1 MKPAAF
7 EYFAPATVDEA
18 LALLHEHGDEA
29 KILAGGQSLMPLM
42 NLRLARPKVIVDIN
56 RISGLDGIAASADGG
71 LAIGALARQ
80 RAVEKSALVRERHP
94 LLVAAMPLIG
104 HFQIR
109 NRGTIGGSIV
119 HADPAAELPALSL
132 LLNCEFLLARKDGA
146 RVIAAADFFLGYLT
160 TAIEPG
166 ELLTEIRL
174 PKWRAGTAWGIDE
187 IARRNGDF
195 ALVGVAIRA
204 ELNGGGIFQDVAIV
218 MFGVGGKP
226 QRIECAE
233 AILKGRPIEPG
244 VLRALGQAVADEL
257 EPDSDI
263 HASSAYRKE
272 VGGVLARRVLESAL
286 AKIRNVEP
294 SDSAAKVSP

>member
-7 EYFAPATVDEA
+7 EYFAPATVNEA

-42 NLRLARPKVIVDIN
+42 NLRLARPKVVVDIN
-56 RISGLDGIAASADGG
+56 RISGLDGIAATADGG

-80 RAVEKSALVRERHP
+80 RAVEKSPLVRERNP

-119 HADPAAELPALSL
+119 HGDPAAELPALSL

-146 RVIAAADFFLGYLT
+146 RVISASDFFLGYLT

-174 PKWRAGTAWGIDE
+174 PKWRAGTAWAIDE
-187 IARRNGDF
+187 IARRKGDF
-195 ALVGVAIRA
+195 ALVGALVRA
-204 ELNGGGIFQDVAIV
+204 EMNGGGILQDVAIV

-226 QRIECAE
+226 QRIESAE
-233 AILKGRPIEPG
+233 AILKGRLIEQG
-244 VLRALGQAVADEL
+244 VLRALSRAIADEL
-257 EPDSDI
+257 TPDSDI
-263 HASSAYRKE
+263 HASAEYRKE

-286 AKIRNVEP
+286 ANTPNVEL
-294 SDSAAKVSP
+294 